1 MHLSAEDLVD
11 LAEGTRPESSA
22 PHLTRCDSCR
32 SQLADLRAMMAAAV
46 AADVPEPSPLFWD
59 QLSRRVGE
67 AVERD
72 EAGTTVIRRQVSR
85 FIGGRTWNGLAIYPL
100 AGVALLTL
108 VVIAA
113 VKSFTSAPEPTA
125 SPLALQAPPPTIDQN
140 DLADAAEPWLDDVWL
155 TFVADLAAG
164 VDADAARDEGLDA
177 MNAEEAVMQLSDGE
191 LRELERLLQA
201 QIRNQGD

>member
-22 PHLTRCDSCR
+22 PHLSGCDACR

-59 QLSRRVGE
+59 QLSRRVRE
-67 AVERD
+67 AVEVD
-72 EAGTTVIRRQVSR
+72 EAGASVHRPVSR
-85 FIGGRTWNGLAIYPL
+85 FIGGRTWKGFAIYPL
-100 AGVALLTL
+100 AGMALLTV

-113 VKSFTSAPEPTA
+113 VKSFTSSAHST
-125 SPLALQAPPPTIDQN
+125 APPVAFQTTPPIDQN
-140 DLADAAEPWLDDVWL
+140 DLADAADPWRDDVWL

-177 MNAEEAVMQLSDGE
+177 MNAEEAVMHLSDGE